1 MFDKL
6 KTVAAYA
13 TLTYT
18 AYCALELMKLGRDWI
33 DHARE
38 TRKK

>member
-13 TLTYT
+13 TLTYA
-18 AYCALELMKLGRDWI
+18 AYNGLRLVELGRDWI
-33 DHARE
+33 NHARE